1 MLNMLTVM
9 WNLMQSPLIWV
20 PLLAGLLFALRAIVL
35 DRLSR

>member
-1 MLNMLTVM
+1 MLTVM

-20 PLLAGLLFALRAIVL
+20 PVLTALIVGVRVYVL

>member
-1 MLNMLTVM
+1 MLTMLTVM

-20 PLLAGLLFALRAIVL
+20 PVLTALIVGVRVYVL